1 MATTTA
7 TTKKYIEGIGRR
19 KTAVARV
26 RITPSTKT
34 SFTINDKAL
43 AEYFPTKE
51 LQSFA
56 GAAFEVSEVDQKFD
70 VSAKIS
76 GGGVHA
82 QAESLRH
89 GIARALN
96 KFNPSLRALLK
107 KAGHLKRD
115 SRSVERKK
123 FGLKKSRKRAQWSKR

>member
-1 MATTTA
+1 MATTA
-7 TTKKYIEGIGRR
+7 TKKEYIEGIGRR
-19 KTAVARV
+19 KTSVARV
-26 RITPSTKT
+26 RITPGTKT
-34 SFTINDKAL
+34 SFLINDKSL
-43 AEYFPTKE
+43 DEYFPTKE
-51 LQSFA
+51 LQKIA
-56 GAAFEVSEVDQKFD
+56 GAAFEISEVDQKFD

-96 KFNPSLRALLK
+96 KFNPELRALLK
-107 KAGHLKRD
+107 KAGYLKRD